1 MLSNIAYFIIMMLQY
16 SLSIT
21 VQPHDTLQA
30 PVDIH
35 FDDFVKAWLQSTGIM
50 TEDKIFMSSFY
61 ERLSDDDELCECNG
75 CFIHDTCL
83 RCVSSKHCGNINGT
97 FCRD

>member
-1 MLSNIAYFIIMMLQY
+1 MLSKIACFIVMMIQN
-16 SLSIT
+16 SLSIV
-21 VQPHDTLQA
+21 VQPHDTSQA

-35 FDDFVKAWLQSTGIM
+35 FNDFVKAWLQSTGIIP
-50 TEDKIFMSSFY
+50 EDKHFTSSFY

-83 RCVSSKHCGNINGT
+83 RCVSFKNCGNINGT

>member
-1 MLSNIAYFIIMMLQY
+1 MLSKIACFIVMMIQN
-16 SLSIT
+16 SLSI
-21 VQPHDTLQA
+21 VVHSLDTLQP

-50 TEDKIFMSSFY
+50 TEDKHDKSSFY
-61 ERLSDDDELCECNG
+61 ERLDGDDELCECNG

-83 RCVSSKHCGNINGT
+83 RCVSSKNCGNINGT